1 MLTFTNDD
9 IYGVIEKNLGDEAAK
24 DEKDYLPFSDLE
36 QAIKDD
42 VEFLKRSPLISEK
55 AKENITGYVYEVESG
70 KVRRVV

>member
-24 DEKDYLPFSDLE
+24 DKKDYLPFSDLE
-36 QAIKDD
+36 QAVKDD
-42 VEFLKRSPLISEK
+42 VEFLKSSPLISEK
-55 AKENITGYVYEVESG
+55 AKESITGYVYEVESG